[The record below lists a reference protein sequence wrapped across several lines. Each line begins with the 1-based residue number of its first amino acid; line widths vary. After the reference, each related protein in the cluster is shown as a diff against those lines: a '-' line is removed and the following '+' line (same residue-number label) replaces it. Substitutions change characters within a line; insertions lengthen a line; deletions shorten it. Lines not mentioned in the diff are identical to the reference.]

1 MARTQ
6 AENSDASVA
15 AVRELIPMWA
25 QLADLVPTLV
35 MSDIL
40 IADALVAHVLHGDVT
55 ELPWPAPESGAADEE
70 ESDTEAENPAD

>member
-1 MARTQ
+1 
-6 AENSDASVA
+6 
-15 AVRELIPMWA
+15 MWA

-55 ELPWPAPESGAADEE
+55 ELPWPAPETGADVEADADAAADAAADADPEGTA
-70 ESDTEAENPAD
+70 DAED